1 MADSSFDI
9 VSKYDLQEVDNA
21 VNQAAKEIATRYD
34 FKNVGAYV
42 KLNGTAIT
50 MGANTPE
57 RVLAVLDVLQSK
69 LIRRGISLKQ
79 LDTGEGVPKA
89 GGKEY
94 RLAGEMKEGID
105 KEHAKKITQLIREK
119 YPKGVKTQI
128 QGDEIRVSSK
138 SRDTLQQII
147 SMLKNVLRGA
157 GRKTKCAAADTDPA
171 AAHRQRFQYS
181 FPSCFSPREMAV
193 IVSRSTTLIRSRPA
207 FAPSSFSYA
216 SSSSQPFQVVKR
228 TPRPLSRFSI
238 ACHPS

>member
-1 MADSSFDI
+1 MQHRQAEGKNIMADSSFDI

-42 KLNGTAIT
+42 KLNGTVIT

-147 SMLKNVLRGA
+147 SMLKNAQQDIELQFTNYR
-157 GRKTKCAAADTDPA
+157 
-171 AAHRQRFQYS
+171 
-181 FPSCFSPREMAV
+181 
-193 IVSRSTTLIRSRPA
+193 
-207 FAPSSFSYA
+207 
-216 SSSSQPFQVVKR
+216 
-228 TPRPLSRFSI
+228 
-238 ACHPS
+238 